1 VRIEDLPEL
10 ATRRDL
16 AALTGI
22 SVQTFARWAV
32 EGNGP
37 RVTKLGNAARY
48 RKDDVITWLDASRKP
63 VAS

>member
-1 VRIEDLPEL
+1 MTVDDLPEL
-10 ATRRDL
+10 STRQQL
-16 AALTGI
+16 AELTGI

-37 RVTKLGNAARY
+37 RITKLGHAARY
-48 RKDDVITWLDASRKP
+48 RKDDVLAWLDASRKP